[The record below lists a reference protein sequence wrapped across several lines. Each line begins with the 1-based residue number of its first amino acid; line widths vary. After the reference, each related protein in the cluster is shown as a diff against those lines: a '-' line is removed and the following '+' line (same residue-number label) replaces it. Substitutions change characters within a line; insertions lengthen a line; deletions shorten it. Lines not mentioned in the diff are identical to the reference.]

1 MSIVSSI
8 RGADPLVRRLT
19 LVNFLMQAGNQ
30 SVYFVGL
37 IGTATYLF
45 GADAYGVALLVAV
58 INATYLVG
66 SGLIGIV
73 IDRMGPRKV
82 LLWLLSCYAALTTAA
97 VLAPPSYPLLVSG
110 SGALGLLAGA
120 ASTTISAFPPY
131 LVDDRTQLKDAN
143 SLVDTAVH
151 LAIIV
156 GPCAGGVIASLFSST
171 SVFVFSSFAMWLATL
186 AARGLEERIT
196 PEKEVVEGASSGAA
210 GEFIDGLR
218 LTFTDPDLR
227 FLFIVGFF
235 GFFAYGAFDALES
248 LFYRDVLSVDVEWM
262 GYLSMLAGVGS
273 VVGSAVLLRIPHE
286 HVTFRLLVGTLLL
299 TGIGS
304 MVYVGTSLLPVAAVG
319 QALTGMGFGLMMP
332 VQHLLVQESC
342 ELSYLGRVTSV
353 IRIGLNSSGVLP
365 LLMSP
370 ILSELFGVQAVL
382 FGASALVAAIAL
394 ALAAILAR
402 RTRC

>member
-1 MSIVSSI
+1 MSIISSI
-8 RGADPLVRRLT
+8 RGAEPLVRRLT

-58 INATYLVG
+58 INAAYLIG
-66 SGLIGIV
+66 SGFIGIV
-73 IDRMGPRKV
+73 IDRKGPRRV
-82 LLWLLSCYAALTTAA
+82 LLWLLSCYAALTTTAA
-97 VLAPPSYPLLVSG
+97 LAPPSYPLLVVG

-120 ASTTISAFPPY
+120 ATTTISAFPPY

-156 GPCAGGVIASLFSST
+156 GPFAGGVIASLFSST
-171 SVFVFSSFAMWLATL
+171 SVFVFSSLAMWLAVQ
-186 AARGLEERIT
+186 AARGLQERIT
-196 PEKEVVEGASSGAA
+196 PKKEEAQGAPSGAA
-210 GEFIDGLR
+210 GEFIDGLK
-218 LTFTDPDLR
+218 LTFTNPDLR

-248 LFYRDVLSVDVEWM
+248 LFYRDVLRVDVEWM
-262 GYLSMLAGVGS
+262 GFLSMLAGVGS
-273 VVGSAVLLRIPHE
+273 VIGSAVLLRIPHE
-286 HVTFRLLVGTLLL
+286 QVTLRLLVGTLLL

-304 MVYVGTSLLPVAAVG
+304 MVYVGTGLLPVAAVG

-365 LLMSP
+365 LLVSP
-370 ILSELFGVQAVL
+370 FLSELFGVQTVL
-382 FGASALVAAIAL
+382 FAASSLVAAIAVCL
-394 ALAAILAR
+394 GAVLAR
-402 RTRC
+402 RACY